1 MTTILDCFNQLIAI
15 CDRLLIPNTTK
26 TPPNKPDKSIDQA
39 IAAAEEIIGIYNAVQ
54 TDIDQKIKET
64 ERVNLERRALGD
76 KDAMPYRPRSRYYK
90 FWSTFNP
97 DIAIQVLNKLQESWG
112 RLCELYDQSGARQ
125 LVDRLTD
132 ILRPFRAHEP
142 ISINQDRSLGLR
154 RYKFSPY
161 AQWLQTF
168 SDHQL
173 PYKTWVASGLYD
185 NTEPTQDLD
194 RFFAA
199 LRS

>member
-1 MTTILDCFNQLIAI
+1 MITILDCFNQLIAI
-15 CDRLLIPNTTK
+15 CDRLTTTTK
-26 TPPNKPDKSIDQA
+26 KPPIKPDKSIDQA
-39 IAAAEEIIGIYNAVQ
+39 IAAAEEIISIYDAVQ

-76 KDAMPYRPRSRYYK
+76 KDAMPYRPRSSYYK

-97 DIAIQVLNKLQESWG
+97 DIAIQVLNKLQESRG
-112 RLCELYDQSGARQ
+112 RLCELYGQSGARQ

-132 ILRPFRAHEP
+132 ILRPFRAHE
-142 ISINQDRSLGLR
+142 SINQDRSLGLR